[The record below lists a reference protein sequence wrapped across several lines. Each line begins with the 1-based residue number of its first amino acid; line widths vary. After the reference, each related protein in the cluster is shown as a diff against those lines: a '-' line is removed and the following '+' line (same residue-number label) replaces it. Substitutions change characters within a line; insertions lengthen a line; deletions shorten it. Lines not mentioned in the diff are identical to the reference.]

1 MWQEFYGRYGDEVPP
16 FMRKKADESRVD
28 MDASLSEAF
37 FAFYWLSEERT
48 YNVGMAGATPNFIP
62 ITSIRSYY
70 SAFRPALPE
79 RHFITV
85 IRAADRQYCE
95 LQAEKQKKNNKL
107 KQQNKR

>member
-1 MWQEFYGRYGDEVPP
+1 
-16 FMRKKADESRVD
+16 MRKKADESRVD

-62 ITSIRSYY
+62 IVSIRHYY
-70 SAFRPALPE
+70 EAFKPYLPE
-79 RHFITV
+79 QHFIRV

-107 KQQNKR
+107 NKQQKRR